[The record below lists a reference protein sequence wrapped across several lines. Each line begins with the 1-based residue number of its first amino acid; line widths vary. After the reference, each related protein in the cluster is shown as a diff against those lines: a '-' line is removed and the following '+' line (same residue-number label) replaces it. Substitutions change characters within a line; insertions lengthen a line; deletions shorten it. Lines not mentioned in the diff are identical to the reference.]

1 MRTTATAPQTQ
12 AAAAGRA
19 RVRRLSWWVRL
30 FCLLGAA
37 TLCVAPA
44 LLWSRP
50 EWLESVARSS
60 WISNGA
66 ALQLDAGSRFWG
78 WLSSCLPTAVLL
90 FALWQIWCVFG
101 YYRRGEI
108 FRSGPAVHL
117 KRLGAALMV
126 NAVAQPLSTTLA
138 VLALTMGNP
147 VGKRQLVLGL
157 SFEHFTSFGFG
168 LAMLVI
174 AIVMQEAAR
183 LAQENAEFI

>member
-1 MRTTATAPQTQ
+1 MASTSNHDHGPDKL
-12 AAAAGRA
+12 A

-30 FCLLGAA
+30 FCLLGAV
-37 TLCVAPA
+37 TLCVVPA
-44 LLWSRP
+44 MLWSNP

-66 ALQLDAGSRFWG
+66 ELQLDAGSRFWG
-78 WLSSCLPTAVLL
+78 WLSSCLPSAVLL
-90 FALWQIWCVFG
+90 FALWQIWSLFG

-108 FRSGPAVHL
+108 FAGGPALHL

-126 NAVAQPLSTTLA
+126 NALAQPLSSTLA

-147 VGKRQLVLGL
+147 AGERQLVLGL

-174 AIVMQEAAR
+174 GIVMQEAAH
-183 LAQENAEFI
+183 LAQENAEFV